1 MENKNPYNKAKAR
14 EREELTEEKIQY
26 GETLFTKVKNS
37 EAGKSFSREVKKISS
52 SKEKRVKAVA
62 IITFAVIYGL
72 FSLFITLNE
81 KFWHIKGVPTWNEL
95 FSSAGFSDS
104 AYTGMHGDIAV
115 HYIDVEQGDS
125 ALIVAGDTTILID
138 GGEYSAY
145 PKVTSYIRSLG
156 ITELDYIVASH
167 PHSDHIGSI
176 GKIIGDYG
184 AGTLIMP
191 DVTEEMTP
199 ITSSYVNMLEAAE
212 EAGSK
217 IEFAEV
223 GESYTLMEDCT
234 LEILAP
240 VTDYEDYNNY
250 SIVCRFNYGETSFL
264 FTGDIEEQA
273 ERDILEI
280 GTDVSADVLKIA
292 HHGSNTS
299 SVKVFLQAVDPEYA
313 VISVGSPNDYGHP
326 HKETLKLLE
335 LLDIEI
341 LRTDR
346 HGDIVLFSDGKEIS
360 VVKEKGG

>member
-1 MENKNPYNKAKAR
+1 M
-14 EREELTEEKIQY
+14 L
-26 GETLFTKVKNS
+26 
-37 EAGKSFSREVKKISS
+37 
-52 SKEKRVKAVA
+52 
-62 IITFAVIYGL
+62 
-72 FSLFITLNE
+72 
-81 KFWHIKGVPTWNEL
+81 
-95 FSSAGFSDS
+95 
-104 AYTGMHGDIAV
+104 GDIAV

-156 ITELDYIVASH
+156 ITELDYVVASH
-167 PHSDHIGSI
+167 PHSDHIGSL

-191 DVTEEMTP
+191 LVTDDMTP
-199 ITSSYVNMLEAAE
+199 ITSSYVNMLEAAD

-234 LEILAP
+234 FEILAP

-273 ERDILEI
+273 ERDIL
-280 GTDVSADVLKIA
+280 GSGADVSADVLKIA

-346 HGDIVLFSDGKEIS
+346 HGDIVLFSDGKKIS